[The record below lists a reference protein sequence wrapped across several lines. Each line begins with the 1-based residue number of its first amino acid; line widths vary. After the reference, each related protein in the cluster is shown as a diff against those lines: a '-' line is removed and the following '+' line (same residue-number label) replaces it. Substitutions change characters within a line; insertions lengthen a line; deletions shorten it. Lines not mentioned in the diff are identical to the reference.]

1 MPRGAGGHGTDPG
14 RGWVLGRV
22 WLISYG
28 AGCWVG
34 GWVFSVGAL
43 PPRLSGFGAG
53 LWAGSGAAFWA
64 GCPAG
69 STDRS
74 SRSAC
79 FAGCGS
85 ECGSSH
91 RAWPVSQPSE
101 ELERSQLLHTD
112 RRHPSPRPCQQDPP
126 DQAWPSPSLLAP
138 KAAEAGA
145 ALAAGSAPSPTLCSL
160 QSCLGLAPSPTRTQL
175 STGVMPGGSGHAST
189 KNGFDSKVG
198 DPRASTE
205 HPGLPAGEAGECQLH
220 DCSDPPFAE
229 WQVPH
234 YSA

>member
-1 MPRGAGGHGTDPG
+1 MSRGAGGHGTDPG
-14 RGWVLGRV
+14 CGWVLGRV
-22 WLISYG
+22 WLISYE

-34 GWVFSVGAL
+34 GCSVWVL
-43 PPRLSGFGAG
+43 CPPRLSGFGAG
-53 LWAGSGAAFWA
+53 LWAGSGAALWA

-74 SRSAC
+74 SHPAC

-126 DQAWPSPSLLAP
+126 DQAWLAAAAQPLSPGSKGSGGWSSAGCRQCIPLPPSAAC
-138 KAAEAGA
+138 KAAWAWLHHPPGPS
-145 ALAAGSAPSPTLCSL
+145 SAR
-160 QSCLGLAPSPTRTQL
+160 G
-175 STGVMPGGSGHAST
+175 
-189 KNGFDSKVG
+189 
-198 DPRASTE
+198 
-205 HPGLPAGEAGECQLH
+205 
-220 DCSDPPFAE
+220 
-229 WQVPH
+229 
-234 YSA
+234 

>member
-1 MPRGAGGHGTDPG
+1 MSPSHLTHTWRVSPQANSALEHPLNPAPRALGQRQSCAPGRWRARDGSGARVGAGTCMAYQL
-14 RGWVLGRV
+14 RGRV
-22 WLISYG
+22 L
-28 AGCWVG
+28 G

-126 DQAWPSPSLLAP
+126 DQAWLAAAAQPLSPGSKGSGGWSSAGCRQCIPLPPSAAC
-138 KAAEAGA
+138 KAAWAWLHHPPGPS
-145 ALAAGSAPSPTLCSL
+145 SAR
-160 QSCLGLAPSPTRTQL
+160 G
-175 STGVMPGGSGHAST
+175 
-189 KNGFDSKVG
+189 
-198 DPRASTE
+198 
-205 HPGLPAGEAGECQLH
+205 
-220 DCSDPPFAE
+220 
-229 WQVPH
+229 
-234 YSA
+234 